1 MLRPVTAIT
10 TITNLYTL
18 KIPPLIIFK
27 EIQMTPFFNRL
38 TLGTALVFGQSAA
51 QAHSADGTVASV
63 FHLISAP
70 DHLGVV
76 VFAVLLVCS
85 LGSRLL
91 ERKRARAVKINA
103 ED

>member
-1 MLRPVTAIT
+1 
-10 TITNLYTL
+10 
-18 KIPPLIIFK
+18 
-27 EIQMTPFFNRL
+27 
-38 TLGTALVFGQSAA
+38 
-51 QAHSADGTVASV
+51 
-63 FHLISAP
+63 
-70 DHLGVV
+70 V